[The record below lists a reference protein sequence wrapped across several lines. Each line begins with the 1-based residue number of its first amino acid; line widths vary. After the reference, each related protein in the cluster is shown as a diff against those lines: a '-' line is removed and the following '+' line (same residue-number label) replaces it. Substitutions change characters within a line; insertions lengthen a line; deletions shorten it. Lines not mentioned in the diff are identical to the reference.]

1 MWRSCQ
7 RARLLTTL
15 NEACLVRWHIL
26 SSMDPTIIGC
36 AEFIYALKRVRI
48 SVPAP
53 RGAQVRLYQRFTFD
67 LVPGQEPLKLHTTI
81 TISPAGGLHV
91 RVVPRAARGAG

>member
-1 MWRSCQ
+1 
-7 RARLLTTL
+7 
-15 NEACLVRWHIL
+15 VRWHLL
-26 SSMDPTIIGC
+26 SSMDPTYI
-36 AEFIYALKRVRI
+36 ARTVFIYALKPLRI
-48 SVPAP
+48 SMPAT

-91 RVVPRAARGAG
+91 RVVPRAAQGAE

>member
-1 MWRSCQ
+1 M
-7 RARLLTTL
+7 
-15 NEACLVRWHIL
+15 
-26 SSMDPTIIGC
+26 
-36 AEFIYALKRVRI
+36 
-48 SVPAP
+48 PAM

-91 RVVPRAARGAG
+91 RVVPRAAQGAV